1 MILYKAFILRYY
13 PASPIALS
21 TSLMLSGT
29 LAPTFQPYL
38 WHSIYSHFYK
48 HYRMDINWNDVYLQN
63 TVRDWATSLGIAAAF
78 IIAVWIF
85 KALLLG
91 RLKKWATHT
100 RTDIDDFIIRLVER
114 SLLPVFYVI
123 GIYLGTKVL
132 NIPKTVQN
140 ILNIAILMVITFFI
154 LRLITSV
161 VDYFISRYL
170 HKRDRGGTKEKQAR
184 GLIIII
190 NVVVWVIG
198 LVFFIDNLGYD
209 VTTVIAGL
217 GIGGVAIALAA
228 QAILGDLFS
237 YFVIFFDR
245 PFEIGD
251 AILVDEKT
259 GTIEYIGIKTT
270 HIDRLSG
277 EQLIFS
283 NSDLTNSRIHNF
295 KRQESRR
302 VAFTLGVTYQTP
314 HQMLQRI
321 PEMIRSVIDSV
332 DKVRFDRAHLAA
344 LADSSI
350 NYEVV
355 YYVLSSDYNLY
366 MDLQQQIL
374 LGILKS
380 FESEEISLAFPTRT
394 IYLRAEDDATQ
405 LQENTQ

>member
-1 MILYKAFILRYY
+1 M
-13 PASPIALS
+13 
-21 TSLMLSGT
+21 SLH
-29 LAPTFQPYL
+29 PHL
-38 WHSIYSHFYK
+38 WHSIYRHFYK
-48 HYRMDINWNDVYLQN
+48 YSRMDINWNEVYLHN
-63 TVRDWATSLGIAAAF
+63 TVRDWVTSLAIAFAF
-78 IIAVWIF
+78 VIAIRIF
-85 KALLLG
+85 KSLLLG

-100 RTDIDDFIIRLVER
+100 STDMDDLVIRLVER

-123 GIYLGTKVL
+123 GIYLGTRVL
-132 NIPKTVQN
+132 IIPKTVQN
-140 ILNIAILMVITFFI
+140 ILNIALLMVITFFI

-161 VDYFISRYL
+161 VDYLISRYL

-190 NVVVWVIG
+190 NVIVWVIG

-270 HIDRLSG
+270 HIRSLSG

-283 NSDLTNSRIHNF
+283 NSDLTSSRIHNF
-295 KRQESRR
+295 KISN
-302 VAFTLGVTYQTP
+302 
-314 HQMLQRI
+314 RI
-321 PEMIRSVIDSV
+321 CC
-332 DKVRFDRAHLAA
+332 
-344 LADSSI
+344 
-350 NYEVV
+350 
-355 YYVLSSDYNLY
+355 
-366 MDLQQQIL
+366 
-374 LGILKS
+374 
-380 FESEEISLAFPTRT
+380 
-394 IYLRAEDDATQ
+394 
-405 LQENTQ
+405 